1 MRPGL
6 FWVMMDSMAQ
16 ADEVVRGLDVSVPN
30 AARMYDYFLG
40 GKDNFEADRV
50 TAEKL
55 LALVP
60 QLRQSVVENRRF
72 IGRVVR
78 FLAAEAGIDQFL
90 DIGAGLPT
98 RDPVHQVAQK
108 VNPGARVVYADYD
121 PVVVTHGSA
130 LLAVPDRS
138 VMVRADLRRPGE
150 LLAHPGVRG
159 FLDLTRPVAVMLIAI
174 MHFVPD
180 SDDPYGIVAAL
191 RDGLAP
197 GSYLAMVH
205 LSGDFVEQDATAE
218 AVSIYE
224 HASARLRP
232 RSRAE
237 VLRFFD
243 GFELVP
249 PGLVPKHEWRPDGGG
264 AGYRTSN
271 VSWGGVGRKNPPSA

>member
-1 MRPGL
+1 
-6 FWVMMDSMAQ
+6 MAQ
-16 ADEVVRGLDVSVPN
+16 ADEAARGLDVSVPN

-50 TAEKL
+50 TADRI

-108 VNPGARVVYADYD
+108 INPRARVVYADYD

-159 FLDLTRPVAVMLIAI
+159 FLDLGRPVAVMLIAI

-180 SDDPYGIVAAL
+180 SDDPRAPRRSRPGRRVRTAPHDCQQPGRRHATPVHVCRRRGWRGNTRRMAIPGLAL
-191 RDGLAP
+191 RGAP
-197 GSYLAMVH
+197 
-205 LSGDFVEQDATAE
+205 T
-218 AVSIYE
+218 
-224 HASARLRP
+224 R
-232 RSRAE
+232 RAGPACQS
-237 VLRFFD
+237 L
-243 GFELVP
+243 P
-249 PGLVPKHEWRPDGGG
+249 
-264 AGYRTSN
+264 
-271 VSWGGVGRKNPPSA
+271 

>member
-1 MRPGL
+1 
-6 FWVMMDSMAQ
+6 
-16 ADEVVRGLDVSVPN
+16 
-30 AARMYDYFLG
+30 MYDCFLG

-50 TAEKL
+50 TADRI

-108 VNPGARVVYADYD
+108 IDPGARVVYVDYD

-159 FLDLTRPVAVMLIAI
+159 FLDLGRPVAVMLIAI

-180 SDDPYGIVAAL
+180 SDDPHGIVAAL

-205 LSGDFVEQDATAE
+205 LSGDFVEQNAAAE
-218 AVSIYE
+218 AVAIYE

-237 VLRFFD
+237 ILRFFD
-243 GFELVP
+243 GVELVP

-264 AGYRTSN
+264 QGYRTSN
-271 VSWGGVGRKNPPSA
+271 VSWGGVGRKNPLSAPARPPGPQPDVRQRRDYHDEE